1 MYYFCTYDYPIAID
15 GFYDVWKIRD
25 RRTLGIINSYQ
36 FIKEN
41 MNSDKNLAWK
51 KCWECFILLA
61 FGFWAP
67 PHITEE
73 ITLLENLWAEYGGY
87 LHHFMNHEI
96 SLLYRKQRQ
105 GPKRLSI
112 VLEEDT
118 KHAHPMPHSGI

>member
-1 MYYFCTYDYPIAID
+1 VYYFCTYDYPIAID

-25 RRTLGIINSYQ
+25 RRTLGITLTNSL
-36 FIKEN
+36 KRT
-41 MNSDKNLAWK
+41 LAPTK
-51 KCWECFILLA
+51 ILLGKNVGSVSLT

-67 PHITEE
+67 PHMTEE
-73 ITLLENLWAEYGGY
+73 EYHTIGELRAEYGGY